1 MSAFRMS
8 MILPILAMLFVVV
21 WGGGLGVIFI
31 VLNETGAREFGA
43 IGIGLGLVVF
53 VPLIAGLLAR
63 QKTGL

>member
-1 MSAFRMS
+1 MNAFRMS
-8 MILPILAMLFVVV
+8 MLLPILAMLFVVV

-53 VPLIAGLLAR
+53 VPIIAGLLAR
-63 QKTGL
+63 QKRGL

>member
-1 MSAFRMS
+1 MS
-8 MILPILAMLFVVV
+8 MLLPILAILFVVV

-53 VPLIAGLLAR
+53 VPIIAGLLSR
-63 QKTGL
+63 QRTGL